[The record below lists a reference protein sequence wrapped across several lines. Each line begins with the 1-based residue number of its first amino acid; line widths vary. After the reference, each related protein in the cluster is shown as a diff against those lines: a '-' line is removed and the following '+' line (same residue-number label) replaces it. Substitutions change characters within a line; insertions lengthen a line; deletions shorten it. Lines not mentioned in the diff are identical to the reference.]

1 MRNVH
6 ERRIDAPAQ
15 RLATLFEGL
24 GSADD
29 QLWPSPVWQP
39 LVLDRP
45 LQVGADGGH
54 GPVRY
59 WVSEHEPGRRV
70 RFTFHP
76 GVGLDGYHE
85 LIVEPL
91 GPDRCVVRH
100 VLEARAT
107 GAMRVLVPTVV
118 RWLHDAEVEDLLDGI
133 ERAATGRVARPAR
146 WSPWVR
152 LWWRLGE
159 HPRPTSVALP
169 AEADLA
175 RNAVTDPD
183 LVDAYRIPRTR
194 GLTADPEVWAAA
206 IFGRRPGWVD
216 VLLRLRNAAVRL
228 VGIDRGDEGSFAVI
242 ARDDREVLLGS
253 DANHLDFR
261 ASILV
266 DEAAVTVSTVVRTH
280 NRRGR
285 AYMALVWRLHPV
297 IVRAMLVRARRDLAV
312 QAAPFAVRGAGPR

>member
-6 ERRIDAPAQ
+6 EREIAAPAE
-15 RLATLFEGL
+15 RLAAAFDRL
-24 GSADD
+24 GGDDD
-29 QLWPSPVWQP
+29 QLWPTPVWQP

-76 GVGLDGYHE
+76 GFGLDGHHE
-85 LIVEPL
+85 LTVDPL

-100 VLEARAT
+100 VLEARTT
-107 GAMRVLVPTVV
+107 GAMRLLVPTVV
-118 RWLHDAEVEDLLDGI
+118 RWLHDAEVEDLLDGM
-133 ERAATGRVARPAR
+133 ERVATGEVADPAR

-152 LWWRLGE
+152 LWWRLTE
-159 HPRPTSVALP
+159 HPRPTAVAVP
-169 AEADLA
+169 DAAALA
-175 RNAVTDPD
+175 RDALAAPD
-183 LVDAYRIPRTR
+183 LVDAWQVPLLR
-194 GLTADPEVWAAA
+194 GMPSDPAVWATA
-206 IFGRRPGWVD
+206 IFGHRPRWVD
-216 VLLRLRNAAVRL
+216 ALLWLRNGAVRV
-228 VGIDRGDEGSFAVI
+228 VGIDRGDERSFATI
-242 ARDDREVLLGS
+242 ASDHREVLLGS

-266 DEAAVTVSTVVRTH
+266 DERAVTVSTVVRTH

-285 AYMALVWRLHPV
+285 AYMALVWPLHPV
-297 IVRAMLVRARRDLAV
+297 IVCAMLARARRELARRATRAEV
-312 QAAPFAVRGAGPR
+312 HGTAA